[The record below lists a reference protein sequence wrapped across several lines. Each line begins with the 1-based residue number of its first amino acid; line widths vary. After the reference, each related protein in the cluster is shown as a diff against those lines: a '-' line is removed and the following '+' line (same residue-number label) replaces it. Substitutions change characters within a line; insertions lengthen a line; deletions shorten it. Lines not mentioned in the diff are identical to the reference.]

1 MDIEGEE
8 YVDEVGMATQM
19 ASPADELVLIIE
31 EGILLEV
38 VVEDV
43 ALEVEDEVI
52 AEEMDSMSEHHGRDV
67 VVEEEE
73 ALGTARS
80 EYIVQF
86 GGEINIQTS
95 LH

>member
-43 ALEVEDEVI
+43 ALEMEDEVI
-52 AEEMDSMSEHHGRDV
+52 AEEMDSMSEHHGRD